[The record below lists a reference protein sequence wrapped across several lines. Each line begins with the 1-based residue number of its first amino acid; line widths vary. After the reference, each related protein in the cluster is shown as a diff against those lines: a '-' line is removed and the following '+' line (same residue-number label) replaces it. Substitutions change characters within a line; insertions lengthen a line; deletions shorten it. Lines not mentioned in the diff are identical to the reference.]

1 MGKNHRKSD
10 VFKQADALTVE
21 IYQHTTAW
29 PEQERHGLQLQL
41 RKAAVSVACHIV
53 EGCARRSSKGM
64 HHYYRSARGAATEA
78 QYLVELSG
86 RMGLFDPGIVEA
98 LSQRYGELADKLYME
113 SKH

>member
-1 MGKNHRKSD
+1 MGKNHRKLD
-10 VFKQADALTVE
+10 VFKQADALTLA
-21 IYQHTTAW
+21 IYQHTKAW
-29 PEQERHGLQLQL
+29 PEPERHGLQLQL

-78 QYLVELSG
+78 QYLVELAG
-86 RMGLFDPGIVEA
+86 KMNLLDEGTIQE
-98 LSQRYGELADKLYME
+98 LSQGYGELADQLYKE